1 MLAARERRLKQ
12 WNTEREHAL
21 AEARA
26 ATAEKVKAGKA
37 EIDQSVAVARQQIE
51 GVSAELS
58 EQILRAVMPAGLD
71 RRRLS
76 EEREAIVAAERAV
89 RANAG
94 VGAWR
99 WLTPAPDAR
108 AGPGRG
114 RRQRFPAQAADAEKK
129 PPEQDETDTYRKSPS
144 RGGVGREARPE
155 PRSIFPRV
163 HLFNFLLLAA
173 AFVWVAAKMLPK
185 FFRDRSAGIQKH
197 LVDART
203 ATEEARARLSGVEA
217 RLAKLDDEIAAMRA
231 HAEQDS
237 AREEQ
242 RIKASVEDEKRKI
255 LTEAEHEITV
265 ATMHAQK
272 LLQQHAAELAIE
284 QAARKLVVS
293 AETDRL
299 LVQSFASG

>member
-1 MLAARERRLKQ
+1 VKRLLQRSALFGLTLALGVG
-12 WNTEREHAL
+12 L
-21 AEARA
+21 PL
-26 ATAEKVKAGKA
+26 
-37 EIDQSVAVARQQIE
+37 RQTI
-51 GVSAELS
+51 
-58 EQILRAVMPAGLD
+58 
-71 RRRLS
+71 
-76 EEREAIVAAERAV
+76 V
-89 RANAG
+89 RAQAAG
-94 VGAWR
+94 VAS
-99 WLTPAPDAR
+99 AS
-108 AGPGRG
+108 
-114 RRQRFPAQAADAEKK
+114 PAQAADAEKK
-129 PPEQDETDTYRKSPS
+129 PPQQDETDAYRKSPHVVEWGAKLGLNPGQS
-144 RGGVGREARPE
+144 FIAFDVA
-155 PRSIFPRV
+155 
-163 HLFNFLLLAA
+163 NFLLLVAA
-173 AFVWVAAKMLPK
+173 AGWVLMKTGVPFLQIGPVPQIL
-185 FFRDRSAGIQKH
+185 RDRSAAIQKH

-299 LVQSFASG
+299 LVQGFAQRLSGDESKKGQN